1 MLKVTLKNG
10 NEYELLEDTT
20 VYPSG
25 SPNARSRMEI
35 HMAEDAMTAAE
46 FEAAFMDEAATAK
59 IRLTKTTDEDNTKI
73 VFDTVYQ
80 HYCLVASIG
89 KKRVSKTD
97 IATGQVVEEL
107 HLVAEL
113 EQRTYI
119 EQQLAALK
127 YVIRYGLN
135 VSQTEAYIERLL
147 AEKPEKKKLKPRIL
161 KDVRLFF
168 NTMSRAVETM
178 RMAGIGAE
186 IDKAYE
192 GEDMVVTIRIPAQPQ
207 E

>member
-25 SPNARSRMEI
+25 SPNARSRS
-35 HMAEDAMTAAE
+35 
-46 FEAAFMDEAATAK
+46 
-59 IRLTKTTDEDNTKI
+59 DEDNTKI

-97 IATGQVVEEL
+97 IATGQVVEEM

-119 EQQLAALK
+119 EQQLAAL
-127 YVIRYGLN
+127 GL
-135 VSQTEAYIERLL
+135 
-147 AEKPEKKKLKPRIL
+147 
-161 KDVRLFF
+161 
-168 NTMSRAVETM
+168 
-178 RMAGIGAE
+178 
-186 IDKAYE
+186 
-192 GEDMVVTIRIPAQPQ
+192 
-207 E
+207 

>member
-35 HMAEDAMTAAE
+35 HMGEDAMTTAE

-97 IATGQVVEEL
+97 IATGQKCTL
-107 HLVAEL
+107 WPSWSSAPTSNSSLPRWGCKGGMA
-113 EQRTYI
+113 
-119 EQQLAALK
+119 
-127 YVIRYGLN
+127 YGN
-135 VSQTEAYIERLL
+135 
-147 AEKPEKKKLKPRIL
+147 
-161 KDVRLFF
+161 F
-168 NTMSRAVETM
+168 
-178 RMAGIGAE
+178 
-186 IDKAYE
+186 
-192 GEDMVVTIRIPAQPQ
+192 
-207 E
+207 